1 MKTLDSAAPLPG
13 YFDSPWPAECGGP
26 RRQKAPRSPGLALQ
40 PGERLQQRT
49 RHNGEWNVMMVQRAA
64 GELYLQYNNHL
75 DSPDKYGGLER
86 IHPVTLQTLARSP
99 RLPSGGHTWCGG
111 VVAHENGHLYLNN
124 GNRCFK
130 LDPDCQVV
138 AEAVLPRDAA
148 YNSLLVMHDG
158 CLVMK
163 NIERDPARPSRLV
176 VLEPERLHAVGPE
189 VAIPENSMGRI
200 AMDTT
205 AAGQFVYVPG
215 SHHFYRYHYERGT
228 LALDAAWQP
237 RYRQLPDDQQSFSW
251 DSCIAGGGCWLLD
264 NGDNEANV
272 AIFGTRPVG
281 VNRPRRGAAFRGLAT
296 SPQKLIRL
304 DTADS
309 ARRLVLEPFG
319 LPRGSIF
326 SPPAF
331 DPVRSIAVAFDTG
344 NGWLGAW
351 RYAADGAPERLWS
364 RPCRISMQL
373 VLFLDTGELM
383 VNDFQ
388 RGRDELVLFDL
399 VTGAEKGRVATD
411 SETANGMFLSTGWNR
426 DVMYCSIGSIARV
439 FVA

>member
-1 MKTLDSAAPLPG
+1 MEFLDSSAPIPG

-26 RRQKAPRSPGLALQ
+26 RRQKAPRSPGLALR
-40 PGERLQQRT
+40 PGEKLQQRT
-49 RHNGEWNVMMVQRAA
+49 RDNGEWNVMMVQRAA
-64 GELYLQYNNHL
+64 GELYLQYNNHV
-75 DSPDKYGGLER
+75 DSTEKYGGLER
-86 IHPVTLQTLARSP
+86 IDPVTLATLAKSP
-99 RLPSGGHTWCGG
+99 RLPAGGHTWCGG
-111 VVAHENGHLYLNN
+111 VVAHENGFLYMNN

-130 LDPDCQVV
+130 LDADCQVV
-138 AEAVLPRDAA
+138 DEAVLPRDAA
-148 YNSLLVMHDG
+148 YNSLLVMQDG

-163 NIERDPARPSRLV
+163 NIERDDARPSKFV
-176 VLEPERLHAVGPE
+176 VLEPERLEQVGPE
-189 VAIPENSMGRI
+189 VPIPENSMGRI

-205 AAGQFVYVPG
+205 TAGQAVYVPG
-215 SHHFYRYHYERGT
+215 SHHFYRFHYKRGT
-228 LALDAAWQP
+228 LTLDPSWQP
-237 RYRQLPDDQQSFSW
+237 RYRRLPDDVQSFSW
-251 DSCIAGGGCWLLD
+251 DSCIAAGGCWLLD

-272 AIFGTRPVG
+272 SIFGTHPVG
-281 VNRPRRGAAFRGLAT
+281 ITRPERGAAFRGLAS

-304 DTADS
+304 DIEDPLKQ
-309 ARRLVLEPFG
+309 LVMEPFG
-319 LPRGSIF
+319 VPCGSIF

-351 RYAADGAPERLWS
+351 RYKSDGAFELLWS

-388 RGRDELVLFDL
+388 HGRDELVLFDL
-399 VTGAEKGRVATD
+399 ESGTEKGRVATE
-411 SETANGMFLSTGWNR
+411 SPTANGMFLSTGWHR

-439 FVA
+439 WVE